1 MAEIKS
7 MVCGLT
13 MRSPIIVGSSGLTDR
28 ADRIVDLAK
37 AGAGAVVLKSIFEEQ
52 IMNDAA
58 QESGKGGVVYGQED
72 LDGFIKFYERKHTV
86 QEQVRL
92 VKQCKSACDLPIIAS
107 VNAISDGEWQS
118 IGTELAEAGA
128 DALQLNLFVSPFDE
142 NRSSDLIESSYA
154 EIVRKVKSVTHIP
167 VIAKIGSHFT
177 SIPRI
182 VRSLEH
188 AGADGIVLF
197 NRYYT
202 PDFNIESLTI
212 KATSFFSQPTEYAQ
226 SLRWVS
232 LLSGSAGIPILG
244 ASGVHDGE
252 SLIKL
257 ILAGAPAVEVVSA
270 LYKHGSKQIQVLN
283 TSLSAWMDS
292 HGFKTIESFRSHMA
306 VDRGADKKALERFQ
320 YMKNFS
326 GDAE

>member
-7 MVCGLT
+7 AVCGLT
-13 MRSPIIVGSSGLTDR
+13 LRSPIIVGSSGLTDR
-28 ADRIVDLAK
+28 VDRIVDLAK

-58 QESGKGGVVYGQED
+58 RESGKGGVVYGQDD
-72 LDGFIKFYERKHTV
+72 LDGFIKFYERKHSV
-86 QEQVRL
+86 QEQVTL
-92 VKQCKSACDLPIIAS
+92 VKDCKSACDVPVIAS
-107 VNAISDGEWQS
+107 VNAVSEGEWQS

-128 DALQLNLFVSPFDE
+128 DALQLNLFISPFDG
-142 NRSSDLIESSYA
+142 NRSSDQIESSYA
-154 EIVRKVKSVTHIP
+154 EIVRKVKAATRIP
-167 VIAKIGSHFT
+167 VIAKIGSNFT
-177 SIPRI
+177 SIPRM
-182 VRSLEH
+182 VRSLEL

-202 PDFNIESLTI
+202 PDFNIESIGL
-212 KATSFFSQPTEYAQ
+212 KAASFFSQPTEYVQ

-232 LLSGSAGIPILG
+232 LLSGSAGIPLLG

-252 SLIKL
+252 SLIKM

-270 LYKHGSKQIQVLN
+270 AYKHGSKHIQVLN
-283 TSLSAWMDS
+283 EALSTWMDA
-292 HGFKTIESFRSHMA
+292 HGLPTIESFRGRLA
-306 VDRGADKKALERFQ
+306 VEKGADRKALERFQ
-320 YMKNFS
+320 YMKNYS